1 MRRYA
6 MFLVVTGMTI
16 GLLWMLFSRARTP
29 YDGVPLEDPPEK
41 TLIEGGTDGGDAG
54 IADAALEAAA
64 PVKTERPLRV
74 VTLGWELASPAATL
88 GDAGTIEVAPEPQ
101 LDALGARLARGGVD
115 PAGADIAVMPL
126 PAFVTSYEKLRALD
140 PKAFLV
146 VGFSRG
152 REELHASSGAVSK
165 PLNPAEEVKLVA
177 LAPST
182 ASDANARAAGTDS
195 ATVFG
200 LFAMDLLGAPPSRV
214 RFLASGSDAGK
225 GAPFAAIAKGATDE
239 RKLVMSTAD
248 ASRFVPI
255 VAVAPK
261 AVLDDP
267 RASIFAKAWLDAL
280 GKARADAAGVARRM
294 STKEGVSLAAG
305 TGGAPEAVT
314 LLEQLGTIEPVSMA
328 DESVWIGS
336 GRAVALDTLMA
347 RTWSL
352 ARGGGLTSIA
362 APEPLPIDVRIV
374 TAIAP
379 KAPEPPKGE
388 NNDGDAGAAFAPV
401 PTGSVVL
408 SIYRAPADATASSVA
423 QQIAFLS
430 GVFERASFRITA
442 KGGEKAARS
451 IAAES
456 LGRGLART
464 RIATAAGE
472 PPTGVFASVEI
483 LALP

>member
-1 MRRYA
+1 MDR
-6 MFLVVTGMTI
+6 V
-16 GLLWMLFSRARTP
+16 
-29 YDGVPLEDPPEK
+29 DGVEYSVDHWGDRFVVLTNLDAPMEK
-41 TLIEGGTDGGDAG
+41 RELTDAGADADAGDAG
-54 IADAALEAAA
+54 AVVDAAMEAAA
-64 PVKTERPLRV
+64 PPPPKAERPIRV

-88 GDAGTIEVAPEPQ
+88 GDGGIEVAPEPQ

-152 REELHASSGAVSK
+152 REELHAATGAVTK

-182 ASDANARAAGTDS
+182 TTDANARASGTDS

-214 RFLASGSDAGK
+214 RFLASGSDAAK
-225 GAPFAAIAKGATDE
+225 GSPFAAIAKGASDE

-267 RASIFAKAWLDAL
+267 RASTFAKAWIEAL
-280 GKARADAAGVARRM
+280 GKARTDAAGVARRLA
-294 STKEGVSLAAG
+294 TKDGVALAAG

-314 LLEQLGTIEPVSMA
+314 LLEQLGTIEPISMA
-328 DESVWIGS
+328 DEAVWVGS

-347 RTWSL
+347 KTWSL
-352 ARGGGLTSIA
+352 ARGGGLSSIA

-374 TAIAP
+374 SAIAP
-379 KAPEPPKGE
+379 KTGDAPKVESE
-388 NNDGDAGAAFAPV
+388 GDAGAAFAPV

-408 SIYRAPADATASSVA
+408 VVYRAPSDATSASVA

-442 KGGEKAARS
+442 KGGEKAAR
-451 IAAES
+451 A
-456 LGRGLART
+456 LATEASKSVPRT
-464 RIATAAGE
+464 RLATAAGE

-483 LALP
+483 LGLP

>member
-6 MFLVVTGMTI
+6 IFIVVLFMTVGLIWLIFTRPTMKHWVPDADLTDLV
-16 GLLWMLFSRARTP
+16 
-29 YDGVPLEDPPEK
+29 
-41 TLIEGGTDGGDAG
+41 DGGDAG
-54 IADAALEAAA
+54 DASVVAIADASADVG
-64 PVKTERPLRV
+64 VKRERPLRI

-101 LDALGARLARGGVD
+101 LDAVAARLARGGVD

-126 PAFVTSYEKLRALD
+126 PAFVTSYEKLRALE

-152 REELHASSGAVSK
+152 REEIHASGGAMTK

-182 ASDANARAAGTDS
+182 ATDANARASGTDS
-195 ATVFG
+195 ATLVG
-200 LFAMDLLGAPPSRV
+200 LFTMDLLGAPRTRV

-225 GAPFAAIAKGATDE
+225 TAPFAAIAKGASDE

-248 ASRFVPI
+248 ASRLVPI

-267 RASIFAKAWLDAL
+267 RAAVFAKAWIEAL
-280 GKARADAAGVARRM
+280 AKARADAAGVARRLAA
-294 STKEGVSLAAG
+294 KDGAALAAG
-305 TGGAPEAVT
+305 TGGAPEAVA
-314 LLEQLGTIEPVSMA
+314 LLEQLGTIEPVALA
-328 DESVWIGS
+328 DEGTWIGS
-336 GRAVALDTLMA
+336 TRPVNLDSLMA
-347 RTWSL
+347 RTWTL

-374 TAIAP
+374 SAIAP
-379 KAPEPPKGE
+379 KATNILPA
-388 NNDGDAGAAFAPV
+388 NADADAGTTFTPL
-401 PTGSVVL
+401 PTGSTVL
-408 SIYRAPADATASSVA
+408 AVYRAPTDATATSVA

-430 GVFERASFRITA
+430 GVFERATFRITA
-442 KGGEKAARS
+442 KGGEKAAKL
-451 IAAES
+451 IASETQDKQNVPH
-456 LGRGLART
+456 ARL
-464 RIATAAGE
+464 ATASGE

>member
-6 MFLVVTGMTI
+6 MFLVTLGMTV
-16 GLLWMLFSRARTP
+16 GLIWMIFTHPMTNLDAP
-29 YDGVPLEDPPEK
+29 MEKLEPKDA
-41 TLIEGGTDGGDAG
+41 GGDADAG
-54 IADAALEAAA
+54 DAGALGDAAVEAAA
-64 PVKTERPLRV
+64 PVVKTERPIRV

-126 PAFVTSYEKLRALD
+126 PAFVASYEKLRALD

-152 REELHASSGAVSK
+152 REELHAAAGAVAK

-182 ASDANARAAGTDS
+182 ASDANARATGTDS
-195 ATVFG
+195 ATLFG

-214 RFLASGSDAGK
+214 RFLASGSDAAK
-225 GAPFAAIAKGATDE
+225 TSPFAAIAKGASDD

-261 AVLDDP
+261 GVLDDP
-267 RASIFAKAWLDAL
+267 RAATFAKAWLEAL
-280 GKARADAAGVARRM
+280 GKARTDAAGVARRL
-294 STKEGVSLAAG
+294 STKDGVALAAG

-314 LLEQLGTIEPVSMA
+314 LLEQLGTIEPISMA
-328 DESVWIGS
+328 DEAGWVGS
-336 GRAVALDTLMA
+336 GRPVALDTLMA

-352 ARGGGLTSIA
+352 ARGGGLTAIA

-374 TAIAP
+374 STIAP
-379 KAPEPPKGE
+379 KTGDTPKVDSE
-388 NNDGDAGAAFAPV
+388 GDAGAAFAPV
-401 PTGSVVL
+401 PTGSVLLVV
-408 SIYRAPADATASSVA
+408 YRAPSDATSAAVA
-423 QQIAFLS
+423 QQVAFLS

-442 KGGEKAARS
+442 KGGEKAAKA
-451 IAAES
+451 IAAETVS
-456 LGRGLART
+456 KNVSRT
-464 RIATAAGE
+464 RLATAAGE